1 MAEAV
6 VYDRNIYGPGA
17 ESFVILHT
25 GRHFRSDR
33 HLDVLADR
41 LVDRN
46 GSDLCFLQTG
56 QMGTEVHRT
65 VIDGRGVFYDRKN
78 NYLYWA

>member
-1 MAEAV
+1 M
-6 VYDRNIYGPGA
+6 
-17 ESFVILHT
+17 
-25 GRHFRSDR
+25 
-33 HLDVLADR
+33 DVLADR